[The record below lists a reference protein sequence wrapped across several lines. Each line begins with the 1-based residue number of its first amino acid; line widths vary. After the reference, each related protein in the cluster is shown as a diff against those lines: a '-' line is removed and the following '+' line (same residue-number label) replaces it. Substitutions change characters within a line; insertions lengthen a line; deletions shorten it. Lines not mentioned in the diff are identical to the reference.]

1 MRRRLQ
7 LSAFAT
13 WLFTGMAFSGINW
26 KAVWLEPR
34 TPVVLAVGETQPYT
48 VMGLNG
54 ADVKAELTKSQYLK
68 ITSSDPGIVEV
79 DQKNAVLIG
88 KKLGQAEIRISFSEA
103 TSYVHAVVKERKTD
117 SAGNGGELA
126 SVVLYYHRGNW
137 LTWQGAD

>member
-7 LSAFAT
+7 LFIFAT
-13 WLFTGMAFSGINW
+13 GLFTGMAFSGINW

-34 TPVVLAVGETQPYT
+34 TPIVLTVGEMQPYT

-68 ITSSDPGIVEV
+68 ITSSNPGIVEV

-103 TSYVHAVVKERKTD
+103 TSIVQAFVKERKTD
-117 SAGNGGELA
+117 SVA
-126 SVVLYYHRGNW
+126 SKGPH
-137 LTWQGAD
+137 

>member
-7 LSAFAT
+7 LFAFAIG
-13 WLFTGMAFSGINW
+13 LFTGVAFSGINW

-34 TPVVLAVGETQPYT
+34 TPVVLTVGETQPYT

-103 TSYVHAVVKERKTD
+103 TSFVHAVVKERKTD
-117 SAGNGGELA
+117 SAGNAGEEPQL
-126 SVVLYYHRGNW
+126 
-137 LTWQGAD
+137 